1 MLTATSLV
9 PENLQI
15 ARLCR
20 YRGGIANPHCAQ
32 GSVCLAS
39 RYHQQKKRL
48 PDNGLRIRYRI
59 EHFLLR
65 ACVIPPTSDKI
76 ACCERLAAGSASR
89 LATPLAPGEEESAQ
103 G

>member
-1 MLTATSLV
+1 
-9 PENLQI
+9 
-15 ARLCR
+15 
-20 YRGGIANPHCAQ
+20 
-32 GSVCLAS
+32 
-39 RYHQQKKRL
+39 L